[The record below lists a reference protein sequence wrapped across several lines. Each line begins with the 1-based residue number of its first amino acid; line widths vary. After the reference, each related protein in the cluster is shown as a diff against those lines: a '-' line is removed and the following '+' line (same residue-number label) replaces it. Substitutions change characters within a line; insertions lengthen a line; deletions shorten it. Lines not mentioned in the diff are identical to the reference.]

1 MAILSQHS
9 SQVRFYVRRLN
20 YAKSG
25 FANRSYRV
33 FDYHGVKISWL
44 GHDSFKIQNGK
55 TIIIDPFKLRSSP
68 GKADI
73 LLISH
78 EHFDHFSLDDI
89 KKVVNENTT
98 IVTIPSVKKELSSL
112 KVKEIKPTKPGDR
125 VNVGDVS
132 IDILPA
138 YNLNKFREP
147 GKVFHPKED
156 GKAGFVIGIKGLRI
170 YHAGDTDAVPEMK
183 GLKPDVALLPVSGT
197 YVMTPEEAA
206 QAVKM
211 IEPKLVIPMHYGA
224 IVGSEQD
231 AHRFKQ
237 LVTVEVKILTPE

>member
-1 MAILSQHS
+1 MKVAIWI
-9 SQVRFYVRRLN
+9 
-20 YAKSG
+20 K
-25 FANRSYRV
+25 RV
-33 FDYHGVKISWL
+33 SMFDYHGVKLSWL
-44 GHDSFKIQNGK
+44 GHDSFVIKNGK
-55 TIIIDPFKLRSSP
+55 TIVIDPFKLRSSP
-68 GKADI
+68 SKADI

-98 IVTIPSVKKELSSL
+98 IVTIPTVKKELSGL
-112 KVKEIKPTKPGDR
+112 KVKEIKAAKPGDK
-125 VNVGDVS
+125 VTISDVM
-132 IDILPA
+132 IEIVPA

-156 GKAGFVIGIKGLRI
+156 GKAGFIIGMKGVRI
-170 YHAGDTDAVPEMK
+170 YHAGDTDAIPEMK

-206 QAVKM
+206 QAVRM
-211 IEPKLVIPMHYGA
+211 LEPKLVIPMHYGA

-231 AHRFKQ
+231 ANKFKQ
-237 LVTVEVKILTPE
+237 LVTTPVQVLKPE

>member
-1 MAILSQHS
+1 M
-9 SQVRFYVRRLN
+9 
-20 YAKSG
+20 
-25 FANRSYRV
+25 
-33 FDYHGVKISWL
+33 FDYHGVKIGWL
-44 GHDSFKIQNGK
+44 GHDSFIIKNGK
-55 TIIIDPFKLRSSP
+55 TVIIDPFKLQSAP

-78 EHFDHFSLDDI
+78 EHFDHLSPDDI

-98 IVTIPSVKKELSSL
+98 IVTIPAVKKELSGL
-112 KVKEIKPTKPGDR
+112 KVKEIRAAKPGDR
-125 VNVGDVS
+125 VTIGDVTVE
-132 IDILPA
+132 LVPA

-156 GKAGFVIGIKGLRI
+156 GKVGFVVGMKSLRI
-170 YHAGDTDAVPEMK
+170 YHAGDTDAIPEMK

-197 YVMTPEEAA
+197 YVMTPDEAA
-206 QAVKM
+206 QAHRM
-211 IEPKLVIPMHYGA
+211 IEPKVTIPMHYGK

-237 LVTVEVKILTPE
+237 LVGGQVQILQPE